1 MARRGCEC
9 TDENTHI
16 YGNIGWGEVVKGG
29 WWVIGGDCDVMD
41 GALAGGCG
49 M

>member
-1 MARRGCEC
+1 MRGCEC

-29 WWVIGGDCDVMD
+29 WWVIVVIVM
-41 GALAGGCG
+41 GWMGHWLVAV
-49 M
+49 